1 MRNIFR
7 KVKQPGGQSEA
18 KDKKKGK
25 KKKIIII
32 VVVVVILLLILRG
45 CAGGKEGGVM
55 VTTTGAIRGDLQ
67 ESVSTSGTVEAEE
80 VKVLFAP
87 TAGKL
92 GKVNVAAGDAV
103 KKGDVLVAYD
113 TEELERNFRQA
124 TLERLKVDA
133 SYGGAASD
141 NSENQA
147 KLQEADTNLAVL
159 EQQLKDYKAY
169 LKKLQS
175 ELNDNQRGTA
185 NALAEDN
192 YDLNKEINRIKS
204 ELENGGLTDTDAAK
218 KEKRLRQLESSLSK
232 NNYLQSVVGSS
243 DYVAEMEKEIS
254 NVQEQITACEE
265 YKAKMESQKNSSEAA
280 VWNSYDR
287 TQRDAEKELA
297 SITYAE
303 AEKAYYGGKTGI
315 CAEFDGVV
323 TQISAVEGSSVTEG
337 TQMLT
342 LESSGAVKVSFSASK
357 HDVEKLAVGQ
367 SAEVTISGNE
377 YTGKVSKI
385 NRMATVN
392 ASNTP
397 MVGVEI
403 HIDQPDDKIILG
415 LDAKLSINTQKA
427 EDALLIPVEAVNADK
442 EGDFLFVVE
451 NGVVVRKPVV
461 CGISN
466 DTYTVILEGITEDDR
481 VVLSSIGNLEE
492 GLTVTV
498 MPEGMAGM

>member
-7 KVKQPGGQSEA
+7 KSEKQGGTQPGG

-32 VVVVVILLLILRG
+32 VVIVVVLLLIVRG

-55 VTTTGAIRGDLQ
+55 VTTTNATRGDLQ
-67 ESVSTSGTVEAEE
+67 ESVSTSGTVEAEN

-87 TAGKL
+87 AGGRL

-103 KKGDVLVAYD
+103 KKGDVLISYD
-113 TEELERNFRQA
+113 SEELERSFRQA
-124 TLERLKVDA
+124 TLEQLKVDA
-133 SYGGAASD
+133 SYSGAASD

-147 KLQEADTNLAVL
+147 KLQEANTNLAVL

-175 ELNDNQRGTA
+175 DLNESQRGTA

-192 YDLNKEINRIKS
+192 YDLQKEISKLQNEPETEENLKKLRRLQADLNR
-204 ELENGGLTDTDAAK
+204 
-218 KEKRLRQLESSLSK
+218 
-232 NNYLQSVVGSS
+232 NNYLQTVANSS

-265 YKAKMESQKNSSEAA
+265 YKIKMESQKNSSEAA
-280 VWNSYDR
+280 VWDSYDR
-287 TQRDAEKELA
+287 TQRDADKELA
-297 SITYAE
+297 SIAYAE
-303 AEKAYYGGKTGI
+303 AEKSYYGGKTGI
-315 CAEFDGVV
+315 CADFDGVV
-323 TQISAVEGSSVTEG
+323 TQISAVEGSSVLEG
-337 TQMLT
+337 TQLLT
-342 LESSGAVKVSFSASK
+342 LESSGEVKVSFSASK
-357 HDVEKLAVGQ
+357 YDVEKLAIGQ
-367 SAEVTISGNE
+367 SADVTISGNT

-415 LDAKLSINTQKA
+415 LDAKLSIYTQKA
-427 EDALLIPVEAVNADK
+427 EDALLIPVEAVNADR

-451 NGVVVRKPVV
+451 NGVLVRKPVV

-466 DTYTVILEGITEDDR
+466 DTYTVILEGITEDDQI
-481 VVLSSIGNLEE
+481 VLSSFGSLEE
-492 GLTVTV
+492 GLTATV
-498 MPEGMAGM
+498 IPEGMSGM

>member
-1 MRNIFR
+1 MRSILRKSDNR
-7 KVKQPGGQSEA
+7 GGAQPEVKVK
-18 KDKKKGK
+18 KRGK

-32 VVVVVILLLILRG
+32 IVVVVILLLILRG
-45 CAGGKEGGVM
+45 CAGGGDGGVM
-55 VTTTGAIRGDLQ
+55 VTTTGAFRGDLQ
-67 ESVSTSGTVEAEE
+67 ESVSTSGTVEAET

-87 TAGKL
+87 ANGKL

-103 KKGDVLVAYD
+103 AKGDVLISYD
-113 TEELERNFRQA
+113 SEDLERSFRQA
-124 TLERLKVDA
+124 TLEQLKADA
-133 SYGGAASD
+133 SYGGAVSD

-147 KLQEADTNLAVL
+147 KLREADTNLAVL

-169 LKKLQS
+169 LKTLQSELSESQRGTNNALSEDSYDLQKEISKVQNDDTMDAAEKEKKLSKLQS
-175 ELNDNQRGTA
+175 ELSRNQ
-185 NALAEDN
+185 
-192 YDLNKEINRIKS
+192 
-204 ELENGGLTDTDAAK
+204 
-218 KEKRLRQLESSLSK
+218 
-232 NNYLQSVVGSS
+232 YLQSVANSS

-254 NVQEQITACEE
+254 YVQEQIAACEE

-280 VWNSYDR
+280 VWDSYDR
-287 TQRDAEKELA
+287 TQRDADKELA
-297 SITYAE
+297 GISYTE
-303 AEKAYYGGKTGI
+303 AEKAYYDGKTGI

-323 TQISAVEGSSVTEG
+323 TQVSAVEGSSVAEG
-337 TQMLT
+337 TQLLT
-342 LESSGAVKVSFSASK
+342 LESSDAVKVSFSASK
-357 HDVEKLAVGQ
+357 HDVEKLAIGQ
-367 SAEVTISGNE
+367 VAEVTISGDT

-403 HIDQPDDKIILG
+403 HIDQPDDRIILG
-415 LDAKLSINTQKA
+415 LDAKLSIHTQKA

-466 DTYTVILEGITEDDR
+466 DTYTVILEGITEEDR
-481 VVLSSIGNLEE
+481 IILSSFGSLEE
-492 GLTVTV
+492 GLTVSVISEETS
-498 MPEGMAGM
+498 GMTGM